1 MQKFQITPEV
11 YRLMF
16 RDLKNKMNHR
26 ERVYKMCDLMRK
38 WVNGEGTE
46 NYDQLFDLFAPE
58 HFLGICSEEIRET
71 IWDVSLGFVQE
82 VADLVYFYVQ
92 NQSVQ

>member
-1 MQKFQITPEV
+1 MLTGLSEN
-11 YRLMF
+11 MF
-16 RDLKNKMNHR
+16 IKC
-26 ERVYKMCDLMRK
+26 VIG
-38 WVNGEGTE
+38 WGNGQRTE